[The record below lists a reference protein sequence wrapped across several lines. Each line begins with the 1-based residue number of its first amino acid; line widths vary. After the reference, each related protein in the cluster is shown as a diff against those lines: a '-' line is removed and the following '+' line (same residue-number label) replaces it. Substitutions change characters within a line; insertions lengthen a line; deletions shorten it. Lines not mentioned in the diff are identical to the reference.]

1 MDTPTY
7 EPPAEPDRTPRP
19 NAIIDAPT
27 TLADCADD
35 YAAAAPVRATLD
47 KQQRRAA

>member
-19 NAIIDAPT
+19 NAIIDAPAT
-27 TLADCADD
+27 PAACAADYVAG
-35 YAAAAPVRATLD
+35 APVRATLD
-47 KQQRRAA
+47 KQQWRAA